1 VRIPLVDPNATPEI
15 AALVEKIRGA
25 RGGQLHVFYQA
36 LLHSP
41 DLAAAWFKFNNAVR
55 FQTAIDDRTR
65 EIVIMRVA
73 TLTGCEYVWKVHETK
88 YAAAAGLTPQQVTA
102 LRDWHKA
109 GGFDAREQALLSYID
124 AMTRDVAVSDATFA
138 ELSHHF
144 NARET
149 AELTVLIGAYN
160 MQTRVLRALG
170 VDSEMRDK

>member
-1 VRIPLVDPNATPEI
+1 MARIPLVDANATPEI

-41 DLAAAWFKFNNAVR
+41 DLAAAWFEFNNAVR
-55 FQTAIDDRTR
+55 FQTTLDDRTR

-88 YAAAAGLTPQQVTA
+88 YAAAAGLTPQQMTA
-102 LRDWHKA
+102 LRDWRKS
-109 GGFDAREQALLSYID
+109 GGFDAREQALLAYID
-124 AMTRDVAVSDATFA
+124 AMTRDVTVPDPVFA
-138 ELSHHF
+138 ELGRHYST
-144 NARET
+144 RET

-170 VDSEMRDK
+170 IEAVKA

>member
-1 VRIPLVDPNATPEI
+1 MARVPLVDPNASPEI

-41 DLAAAWFKFNNAVR
+41 DLAAAWFEFNNTVR
-55 FQTAIDDRTR
+55 FQTMLDDRTR

-88 YAAAAGLTPQQVTA
+88 YAAQAGLAPQQVAA
-102 LRDWHKA
+102 LRDWRKSGA
-109 GGFDAREQALLSYID
+109 FDAREQALLAYVD
-124 AMTRDVAVSDATFA
+124 AMTQDVAVPDAVFA
-138 ELSHHF
+138 ELRRHYGT
-144 NARET
+144 RET

-160 MQTRVLRALG
+160 MQTRVLRAL
-170 VDSEMRDK
+170 DI